1 MNREKIIQSMMI
13 LLSLQFY
20 AVQSH
25 EIVSSQHT
33 TLLIEL
39 VKKQEDH
46 LLELQKEKPALMDR
60 CVGEYYRGSYRHY
73 GYDGFYIKKWSSS
86 MVDLKKLY
94 NIQQQIFDADGTVLK
109 ERMTDLI
116 KQGESFDAVD
126 THNHT
131 ALYYAKSADVYDA
144 LRSSGA
150 SFELLPFLY
159 IYQWYTIP
167 ALTALFYIMYTL
179 YEVGY
184 FSIDRCIRCSQNV
197 YDETLSRID
206 DIKKIINKDEVVDP
220 ETDVKKPVYDRRDM
234 QCRDEQGR
242 TRLMN
247 YIIKQEAALITL
259 RVKIDTL
266 WNDHVEWL
274 DDTEWDEYYAIIVQ
288 HQAMCH
294 QTQVHIKKMI
304 ELGADV
310 NIQDMSGKT
319 LLDYCATKEIY
330 KTLLALGADFQID
343 SWAYFNYDYYVKQA
357 PIIAPILAT
366 TFVITMYMTMRKNM
380 SFKDER
386 DEWFMNWA
394 RANL

>member
-1 MNREKIIQSMMI
+1 MI
-13 LLSLQFY
+13 FLSLQFY
-20 AVQSH
+20 VMQSH
-25 EIVSSQHT
+25 DALLPQRT
-33 TLLIEL
+33 TQLIEL

-46 LLELQKEKPALMDR
+46 LLELQKEQPELIDR
-60 CVGEYYRGSYRHY
+60 CVGEYYRGSYRRY

-86 MVDLKKLY
+86 TADLKKLY

-109 ERMTDLI
+109 KRITDLI
-116 KQGESFDAVD
+116 EQGESFDAVD
-126 THNHT
+126 IHNHT
-131 ALYYAKSADVYDA
+131 ALYYAESTQVYDV

-184 FSIDRCIRCSQNV
+184 FSIDRCIRCSQKV
-197 YDETLSRID
+197 YDGTISTID
-206 DIKKIINKDEVVDP
+206 DIKKIIYEDEVVDQK
-220 ETDVKKPVYDRRDM
+220 VAIKKPVDDRRDM

-247 YIIKQEAALITL
+247 YIIKQEAALIAL

-274 DDTEWDEYYAIIVQ
+274 DDTEWDEYYAIIIQ

-294 QTQVHIKKMI
+294 QTQVHIKKMV

-310 NIQDMSGKT
+310 NIQDALGKT
-319 LLDYCATKEIY
+319 LLDYCVTKEIY
-330 KTLLALGADFQID
+330 ETLLALGADFQID
-343 SWAYFNYDYYVKQA
+343 SWVYFNYDYFVRQA

-366 TFVITMYMTMRKNM
+366 TLMVTMYMTLRKNM